1 MNNTIE
7 RVTLGLASF
16 LAVAVITEVA
26 AANGD
31 RGSGSRDR
39 FSFEIHQGA
48 DPVAESEMYPW
59 ENLPGHDAVRIKLA
73 ANAALDSSIL
83 RSVKAV
89 RIEKG
94 RYAGYYDVNI
104 FFTDSGGDAFESLL
118 RASVGKR
125 LGYVFCGTA
134 VAVHDILP
142 GGGPDK
148 FHWRSYRLN
157 SVLTEAKAQHY
168 VTAVN
173 DEIAQRQGASNQ
185 SLQPPA
191 GR

>member
-7 RVTLGLASF
+7 RVTIALASF
-16 LAVAVITEVA
+16 LAVAVIAEVA

-31 RGSGSRDR
+31 RESGSRDR
-39 FSFEIHQGA
+39 SSFEIHQGA
-48 DPVAESEMYPW
+48 DPVREREMFPW
-59 ENLPGHDAVRIKLA
+59 EGLPGHDAVRIKLTSD
-73 ANAALDSSIL
+73 AALDSSIL
-83 RSVKAV
+83 KSAKAV

-94 RYAGYYDVNI
+94 SYAGYYDVNI
-104 FFTDSGGDAFESLL
+104 FFTDSGGDAFESLF

-125 LGYVFCGTA
+125 LGYVLCGTA

-148 FHWRSYRLN
+148 FHWRSYRLD
-157 SVLTEAKAQHY
+157 SVLTEAKAQQY

-173 DEIAQRQGASNQ
+173 DEIAHRQEASNQ
-185 SLQPPA
+185 SLQPA